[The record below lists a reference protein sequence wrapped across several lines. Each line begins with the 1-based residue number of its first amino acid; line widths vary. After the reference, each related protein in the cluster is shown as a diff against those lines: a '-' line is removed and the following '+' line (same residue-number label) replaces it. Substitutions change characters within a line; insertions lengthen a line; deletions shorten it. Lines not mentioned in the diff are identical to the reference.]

1 MATRR
6 SRKQSVRKRAKT
18 QQNTENR
25 MMDSKIRKEVALIF
39 ICLFSFLLFF
49 SNLGFCGFV
58 GEILQHI
65 QFVLFGSF
73 SFLFPFLLLFILF
86 FYMSSQDKD
95 NASRRI
101 VAMIACYLLTES
113 FFSGKGNS
121 YGLVSSCSGRRCYRK
136 CRFVFSFP
144 FTWKTGGLICSFLF
158 DCSLFGFYY
167 GEADYEPFCILFR
180 TYG

>member
-58 GEILQHI
+58 GEILQQI

-113 FFSGKGNS
+113 FFSTVFWGKEIPMDWSALIAGGGAIGNAVLFFLS
-121 YGLVSSCSGRRCYRK
+121 LLLGKLGAL
-136 CRFVFSFP
+136 FVLFF
-144 FTWKTGGLICSFLF
+144 LIFLF
-158 DCSLFGFYY
+158 WFLLRRSRL
-167 GEADYEPFCILFR
+167 
-180 TYG
+180 